1 MPCQPKGPCHRQA
14 EVLGRSDFSMRRTSA
29 VLCLVLSHALLLCQT
44 DGVDA
49 YMTTVTH
56 NRNHGSFAFRKPS
69 IMSSKHFIG
78 FFRSEGS
85 VRNAQSDGGADIG
98 HDDKPENSNESVQ
111 TMSQQGLLDSHEDI
125 MSMTDA
131 AAKVMGE
138 RSSLLGVKSVG
149 VDYGLV
155 RTGLAVTNGY
165 SPRPHM
171 IVSDRNSTEVA
182 ADVVRLVA
190 SERASRVILGLP
202 LHKNGTVAE
211 QTNKTLDFAT
221 YLVCAIESRFGPDCV
236 PVYFWDERYTSKAA
250 AARAHSIDPGRNLF
264 KDLDAEAACLILE
277 HYYQVNGEG
286 AERVKVPDNM
296 RETCDVAWTQQK
308 EESHRAHQ
316 LIQQNRHSRLNSRQ
330 EAMERAKALE
340 AQMIQNGT
348 LGTTGKKKKKKKK
361 KQSTPKT
368 WITL

>member
-1 MPCQPKGPCHRQA
+1 
-14 EVLGRSDFSMRRTSA
+14 
-29 VLCLVLSHALLLCQT
+29 
-44 DGVDA
+44 
-49 YMTTVTH
+49 
-56 NRNHGSFAFRKPS
+56 
-69 IMSSKHFIG
+69 
-78 FFRSEGS
+78 
-85 VRNAQSDGGADIG
+85 
-98 HDDKPENSNESVQ
+98 
-111 TMSQQGLLDSHEDI
+111 
-125 MSMTDA
+125 
-131 AAKVMGE
+131 
-138 RSSLLGVKSVG
+138 
-149 VDYGLV
+149 
-155 RTGLAVTNGY
+155 
-165 SPRPHM
+165 
-171 IVSDRNSTEVA
+171 
-182 ADVVRLVA
+182 
-190 SERASRVILGLP
+190 
-202 LHKNGTVAE
+202 VAE

-250 AARAHSIDPGRNLF
+250 AARAHSIDPRRNLF

-296 RETCDVAWTQQK
+296 REACDVAWAQQK
-308 EESHRAHQ
+308 EEIHRAQQ

-361 KQSTPKT
+361 SKQKRSTPTT